1 MSDTRTLYLLLTIT
15 FLAFLTSL
23 YLPVDENYSVALF
36 TTISLPVV
44 YSARYFSKTAVG
56 EEELHFFR
64 IVSKREEI
72 IKDVVAV
79 LTAFSIGYIV
89 YMATSRDMTIDG
101 LYLYTIAFVIALFLR
116 YVVAVWYKTGVNF
129 VDVDN
134 PFVILVAS
142 MSFAILGF
150 ALEWIIFMGGF
161 L

>member
-64 IVSKREEI
+64 TVSKREEI
-72 IKDVVAV
+72 VKDVVAV

-89 YMATSRDMTIDG
+89 YVATSRDMTTGG
-101 LYLYTIAFVIALFLR
+101 LYLYSVAFVIALFLR
-116 YVVAVWYKTGVNF
+116 YVVAVWYKTGVNI
-129 VDVDN
+129 DVDN

-150 ALEWIIFMGGF
+150 ALEWLIFMSGF

>member
-15 FLAFLTSL
+15 FLGFLTSL
-23 YLPVDENYSVALF
+23 YLPVDENYRMALF

-64 IVSKREEI
+64 IVSKKESI
-72 IKDVVAV
+72 IKDMVAV
-79 LTAFSIGYIV
+79 TTAFCIGYMV
-89 YMATSRDMTIDG
+89 YVATTADMTLDG
-101 LYLYTIAFVIALFLR
+101 LYLYAIAFVIVLFLR
-116 YVVAVWYKTGVNF
+116 YVIAVWYKAGVAIT
-129 VDVDN
+129 DVDN
-134 PFVILVAS
+134 PFVIMLAS

-150 ALEWIIFMGGF
+150 AFEWIIFGI

>member
-15 FLAFLTSL
+15 FLAFITSL
-23 YLPVDENYSVALF
+23 YLPIDENYSVALF

-89 YMATSRDMTIDG
+89 YVATSGDMTVDG
-101 LYLYTIAFVIALFLR
+101 LYLYAIAFIIVLFLR
-116 YVVAVWYKTGVNF
+116 YVIAVWYKTGINI
-129 VDVDN
+129 VDVEH
-134 PFVILVAS
+134 PIVVLLAS
-142 MSFAILGF
+142 MAFAFLGF
-150 ALEWIIFMGGF
+150 ALEWIIFIVVE
-161 L
+161 

>member
-15 FLAFLTSL
+15 FLAFITSL
-23 YLPVDENYSVALF
+23 YLPIDENYSVALF

-89 YMATSRDMTIDG
+89 YVATSGDMTVDG
-101 LYLYTIAFVIALFLR
+101 LLYLYTIAFVITLFLR

-150 ALEWIIFMGGF
+150 ALEWVIFVGW
-161 L
+161 

>member
-15 FLAFLTSL
+15 FLAFISSL
-23 YLPVDENYSVALF
+23 YLPVSENYSVALF

-64 IVSKREEI
+64 IVSKREEL

-89 YMATSRDMTIDG
+89 YVATSRDMTVDG
-101 LYLYTIAFVIALFLR
+101 LFLYTIAFLVVLFLR
-116 YVVAVWYKTGVNF
+116 YVIAVWYKAGVSI

-134 PFVILVAS
+134 PFIILLVS
-142 MSFAILGF
+142 LSFAVLGF
-150 ALEWIIFMGGF
+150 ALEWLIFVSVF
-161 L
+161 

>member
-64 IVSKREEI
+64 TVSKREEI
-72 IKDVVAV
+72 VKDVVAV

-89 YMATSRDMTIDG
+89 YVATSRDMTTGG
-101 LYLYTIAFVIALFLR
+101 LYLYSVAFVIALFLR
-116 YVVAVWYKTGVNF
+116 YVVAVWYKTGVNI
-129 VDVDN
+129 DVDN

-150 ALEWIIFMGGF
+150 ALEWLIFMGGF